1 MASVTLRYKGEVIL
15 ELDSLGTG
23 TIRTAGRFCEADI
36 ELAYI
41 NHCPRADQTTFFQ
54 MSDFY
59 ALFCPYSVVTLEP
72 EQEQEE

>member
-1 MASVTLRYKGEVIL
+1 MANVTLRYKGEVIL

-23 TIRTAGRFCEADI
+23 TIQTAGRFCEADI

-41 NHCPRADQTTFFQ
+41 NHCPRADQTTSFR
-54 MSDFY
+54 MKDFY
-59 ALFCPYSVVTLEP
+59 ELFCPLAVVSL